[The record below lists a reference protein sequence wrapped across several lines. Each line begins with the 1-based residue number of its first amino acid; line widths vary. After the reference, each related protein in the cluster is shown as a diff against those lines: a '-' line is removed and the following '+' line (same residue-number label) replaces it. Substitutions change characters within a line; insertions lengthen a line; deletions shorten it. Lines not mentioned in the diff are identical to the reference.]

1 MRRTHITPRP
11 AAVFGAVA
19 ALAVAVLASLSA
31 TPAGAVPAFAVQT
44 GAPCATCHVGGFG
57 PQLTPYGRDF
67 KLRGYT
73 ARSGSTYSLP
83 LSAMAVA
90 SFVNTQKDQAAAPAT
105 HYNVNDNWTL
115 DQASLFFA
123 GGFGQHLGAFIQTTY
138 NGVARAFTWD
148 NLDVRAVTDLTVA
161 KHDVL
166 LGVSVNN
173 NPTMQDAWNTTPAW
187 GYPYTSSALAPS
199 GAPGAILGS
208 LAQTTMGVTAYAWL
222 DSKLYIEGGGYGSI
236 GSRLVS
242 RLGADPTAPGNV
254 KGLAPYGRLVYQS
267 EVLDGTG
274 SLGLM
279 AMNADIE
286 PGLDA
291 SSGAVDTYRDIGV
304 DASYIRSLTNGD
316 TVAINARYLKERQ
329 HLNASYALGLSAN
342 TRNDLTDVRADVS
355 YVWRNRVGVTLQGF
369 DTTGSPDALIFAANR
384 NLKPD
389 TTGLTSE
396 ISATPWGAGT
406 SPLGPRFNLRLGLQY
421 TYYFRFN
428 GAGSNYD
435 GLGAKA
441 GDNNTLRLYAWTSY

>member
-1 MRRTHITPRP
+1 MRRTPIASFP
-11 AAVFGAVA
+11 AALSAVA
-19 ALAVAVLASLSA
+19 ALAIAAVASLSA
-31 TPAGAVPAFAVQT
+31 TSAGAVPAFAVQT
-44 GAPCATCHVGGFG
+44 GAPCAACHIGGFG
-57 PQLTPYGRDF
+57 PQLTTYGRDF

-73 ARSGSTYSLP
+73 ARSGSTYNLP
-83 LSAMAVA
+83 LSAMAIA
-90 SFVNTQKDQAAAPAT
+90 SFVNTQKDQASPPAA
-105 HYNVNDNWTL
+105 HYSVNDNWTL
-115 DQASLFFA
+115 DQASLFLA
-123 GGFGQHLGAFIQTTY
+123 GGFGQHLGAFIQATY
-138 NGVARAFTWD
+138 DGVARAFTWD
-148 NLDVRAVTDLTVA
+148 NVDLRAVTDMTVA

-187 GYPYTSSALAPS
+187 GYPYTGSALAPG

-208 LAQTTMGVTAYAWL
+208 LAQTTMGATAYAWI
-222 DSKLYIEGGGYGSI
+222 DSKFYVEGGGYGSI
-236 GSRLVS
+236 GSRLAS
-242 RLGADPTAPGNV
+242 RLGADPTAPGNI

-267 EVLDGTG
+267 DVLGGTG

-291 SSGAVDTYRDIGV
+291 SSGAVDKYRDVGV
-304 DASYIRSLTNGD
+304 DASYIRNLTNGD

-342 TRNDLTDVRADVS
+342 SRNDLTDLRADVS
-355 YVWRNRVGVTLQGF
+355 YFWRNRIGVTLQGF
-369 DTTGSPDALIFAANR
+369 DTTGSPDALLFASNR

-389 TTGLTSE
+389 TTGLSGE

-406 SPLGPRFNLRLGLQY
+406 SPMGPRFNLRLGLQY
-421 TYYFRFN
+421 TYYVKYD